1 MQILEYL
8 GKSHGIQRTTE
19 LAVKHASLA
28 AAAIDSLPE
37 TRDVDATNARTAL
50 VHITQKIITR
60 NKWIIQSGYF
70 TFVLPIH
77 HLLFFFLL
85 LFLSEIITMWR
96 ISLLHFFLIIGMLF
110 HHPKSRIYF
119 LFIYFNS
126 KIECFEFA
134 EVWTTSRVL
143 LLVLWVLNFVVK
155 KFVKPIF
162 KN

>member
-19 LAVKHASLA
+19 LALKHASLA

-37 TRDVDATNARTAL
+37 THDVDATNARTAL

-77 HLLFFFLL
+77 HLFFFFFASILVRNYYHVKNL
-85 LFLSEIITMWR
+85 AAT
-96 ISLLHFFLIIGMLF
+96 FFLIIGMLF

-143 LLVLWVLNFVVK
+143 LFGLLSSEFCC
-155 KFVKPIF
+155 
-162 KN
+162 